1 MNPAEAAVRKI
12 DAWQQRHAV
21 PAFVFGVLKKFG
33 DDEGGNLVALL
44 AYFAFLSVFPLLL
57 AALGIL
63 GLILADHPALEQRL
77 IDSAFSEFPVIG
89 PQLHSQVGLDSLHHS
104 GPALVIGLAGAIF
117 GGRGLANAVQN
128 TLNTVWGVP
137 KVDRPGLL
145 PRQLRN
151 LGLLGLLALGV
162 TATAGTVV
170 LAEMARDLGIDGFA
184 LRLSAFLVSCAVY
197 AGLFWLAFR
206 VGTAGSVPGRALVLG
221 AVLAALA
228 WRALLGAA
236 EVIVAHYLRH
246 AQSVAGLFGIV
257 LGLLAWFALQA
268 TVTVYAIEAD
278 VVRTHRLWPRSI
290 VQPPLTKADEH
301 ALELATEVEV
311 RRPEQKVSTR
321 FRRAAARAPTN
332 DGN

>member
-12 DAWQQRHAV
+12 DMWQQRHTV
-21 PAFVFGVLKKFG
+21 PAFVFAVIKKFG
-33 DDEGGNLVALL
+33 DDEGGKLVALL
-44 AYFAFLSVFPLLL
+44 AYFAFLSIFPLLL
-57 AALGIL
+57 AALGTL
-63 GLILADHPALEQRL
+63 GLVLANHPSLERRL

-89 PQLHSQVGLDSLHHS
+89 SQLHSQVGLDSLHHS
-104 GPALVIGLAGAIF
+104 TPALVVGLLGAIF
-117 GGRGLANAVQN
+117 GGRGLANAVQA

-170 LAEMARDLGIDGFA
+170 LAETARDLGIDGFA
-184 LRLSAFLVSCAVY
+184 LRLLAFVVSCALYSV
-197 AGLFWLAFR
+197 LFWLAFR
-206 VGTAGSVPGRALVLG
+206 VGTASTVPGRSLVVG
-221 AVLAALA
+221 AVLSAVA
-228 WRALLGAA
+228 WRSLLSAA

-246 AQSVAGLFGIV
+246 AHTVAGVFGVV

-278 VVRTHRLWPRSI
+278 VVRTQHLWPRSI

-311 RRPEQKVSTR
+311 RRPEQQVRTR
-321 FRRAAARAPTN
+321 FRRSATRAPAA
-332 DGN
+332 D